1 MIQKS
6 CVLKKGLSH
15 TLFGGII
22 ALVVFGS
29 TACGTDLPDYFGQS
43 ELAEKI
49 ADQVQAE
56 IDDYLICSNL
66 DNLNVD
72 IGSLKD
78 LLSDPGEISPEDF
91 LVELADVGWAT
102 QFLGGSLEGAILVS
116 TNLNSLIQSE
126 HVASLLTDGWNTF
139 SCGSVI
145 ELQCI
150 SGSASSTILCNGTS
164 ASGIQLD
171 FNQCE
176 RSSQIQTGK
185 VMVSTIADN
194 SSAVQIGFENFFFS
208 ENGQLDGE
216 VTLDIN
222 TGLPFSLY
230 LDAEKSLQIVSYGG
244 PGDDAPSCASL
255 LTIDSFGLNVTN
267 EKVGLSLNG
276 ARETQKGTYGI
287 QTIQDHLAWPTN
299 LNCLCPNA
307 GSGLSLE
314 FPAPLGR
321 SDETASAQITFAEP
335 NYSALC
341 ASVSVTMNNWPQE
354 CSILESPASDC
365 GRGSIERI
373 LGYAFSAMCI
383 SIDVV
388 N

>member
-1 MIQKS
+1 MS
-6 CVLKKGLSH
+6 KKTSSAPKRLS
-15 TLFGGII
+15 F
-22 ALVVFGS
+22 ALVGGCTTLMLLNLLS
-29 TACGTDLPDYFGQS
+29 CGTDLPDYFSQS

-49 ADQVQAE
+49 TDRVQAE

-66 DNLNVD
+66 DNLSFDV
-72 IGSLKD
+72 GSLKE

-116 TNLNSLIQSE
+116 TNLNSLIQSD
-126 HVASLLTDGWNTF
+126 HVASLLSNGWDTF
-139 SCGSVI
+139 SCDSII

-150 SGSASSTILCNGTS
+150 SGSATSTILCNDTTPT
-164 ASGIQLD
+164 GIQID

-176 RSSQIQTGK
+176 RSSQVQTGQ
-185 VMVSTIADN
+185 VMVSTVAGN
-194 SSAVQIGFENFFFS
+194 SSAVLVGFENFFFS
-208 ENGQLDGE
+208 ENGQLEGD

-230 LDAEKSLQIVSYGG
+230 LDAEKSLQVISYGG
-244 PGDDAPSCASL
+244 PSDDAPSCASQ
-255 LTIDSFGLNVTN
+255 IDINSLGLNISN
-267 EKVGLSLNG
+267 EEVGLSLNG
-276 ARETQKGTYGI
+276 SRQTQKGSYGI
-287 QTIQDHLAWPTN
+287 QTIQDDLSWPTN
-299 LNCLCPNA
+299 PSCLCPNA
-307 GSGLSLE
+307 GSGLILD

-321 SDETASAQITFAEP
+321 SDETATAQITFGEP

-341 ASVSVTMNNWPQE
+341 ASVSVSIEDWPQE

-373 LGYAFSAMCI
+373 LGYAFSALCI
-383 SIDVV
+383 SIDVA